1 MSQAQSVQEFLSAGS
16 EPDIFALGRYI
27 EAHIAENWR
36 YVLETKHDRL
46 LDTYHRLGEM
56 VYGAYGEFLFR
67 PVRRQLK
74 QAGFRMTPRLPGEF
88 NISREWGPEED
99 RQRWM
104 WSTIS
109 GPDGKAIGTI
119 VVKYF
124 HDHTEFRVPRPPE
137 ILALT
142 ETGKETVV
150 AALSQHSPDFSQ
162 AREASI
168 EIEEYLR
175 SLETAS

>member
-1 MSQAQSVQEFLSAGS
+1 MSQAKSVQEFLSEGN
-16 EPDIFALGRYI
+16 EPAIFVLGRCI
-27 EAHIAENWR
+27 EAHIAENWQH
-36 YVLETKHDRL
+36 VLETRHDRL

-67 PVRRQLK
+67 PVRQQLK

-104 WSTIS
+104 WSTVS
-109 GPDGKAIGTI
+109 EAAGTAIGTI

-142 ETGKETVV
+142 ETGKDAVV
-150 AALSQHSPDFSQ
+150 AALSRHSSDFSQ